1 VMDSFFSSKSMWNLW
16 KTHPLWITQC
26 CKR

>member
-1 VMDSFFSSKSMWNLW
+1 MDSFFSSKSMWNLW